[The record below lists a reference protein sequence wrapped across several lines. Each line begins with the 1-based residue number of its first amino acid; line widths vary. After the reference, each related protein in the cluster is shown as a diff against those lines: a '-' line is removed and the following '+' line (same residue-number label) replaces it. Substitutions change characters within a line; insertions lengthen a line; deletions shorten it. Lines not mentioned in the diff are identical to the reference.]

1 MTLEAGTLIAIA
13 VSAFGTLAVV
23 FLTVYLQFIR
33 PRRQQPRFRIEF
45 DMGEP
50 YCRKISV
57 DVKLD
62 KEGTYTTEE
71 YWLRI
76 RVRNLGKSVA
86 RRCIGKL
93 VAVMDKDGNLIEEY
107 DPVTLKWVGTD
118 ENAVPLWPI
127 DLNPEECEY
136 LDVLSTR
143 YDDKVWAH
151 IMTDRM
157 PRGTLKVLEP
167 GSYILHITIYGDG
180 VSPESKYLSVHWLG
194 SDFTHILMTEHGTIE
209 QAIDYIRKPIEQDKI
224 PKQQ

>member
-13 VSAFGTLAVV
+13 VSAFGTLAIV
-23 FLTVYLQFIR
+23 FVTVYLQFIK
-33 PRRQQPRFRIEF
+33 PWSQQPRFRIEF

-50 YCRKISV
+50 YCRKTSV

-62 KEGTYTTEE
+62 NERTYTTEA

-86 RRCIGKL
+86 KRCIGKL
-93 VAVMDKDGNLIEEY
+93 VVVMDRDGNRIERY

-118 ENAVPLWPI
+118 EDAVPLWPI
-127 DLNPEECEY
+127 DLNPEEYEY

-143 YDDKVWAH
+143 YDVKNWAY

-157 PRGTLKVLEP
+157 RRGIPKVLSP

-180 VSPESKYLSVHWLG
+180 VSPESKYFSVHWLG
-194 SDFTHILMTEHGTIE
+194 QSFTSILIAMHNTVQ
-209 QAIDYIRKPIEQDKI
+209 QARSYIRELIDQAKI
-224 PKQQ
+224 PT

>member
-1 MTLEAGTLIAIA
+1 MIAIA
-13 VSAFGTLAVV
+13 VGAFGTLAVV
-23 FLTVYLQFIR
+23 FVTVYLQFIK
-33 PRRQQPRFRIEF
+33 PWHQQPRFGIEF
-45 DMGEP
+45 DMGVP
-50 YCRKISV
+50 YCRKTSV

-62 KEGTYTTEE
+62 KERTYTTMA

-93 VAVMDKDGNLIEEY
+93 VAVMDTDGNLIQQY

-143 YDDKVWAH
+143 YDVKSHAY

-157 PRGTLKVLEP
+157 RRGIPKALLP

-180 VSPESKYLSVHWLG
+180 VSPESKYFSVHWLG
-194 SDFTHILMTEHGTIE
+194 QSFTSILMAMHNTVE
-209 QAIDYIRKPIEQDKI
+209 QAKSYIREPIDQAKI
-224 PKQQ
+224 PT